1 MLDGPDHP
9 KHHDRPQIEVAASDQ
24 RGAASV
30 AALIGIAAAVLLA
43 GVFFLSVWTKALDPA
58 GFAEQVVRDGLMAQ
72 GFAFPAAILV
82 VGIEAALAFGLL
94 ATRRPTILG
103 LASLMMLAF
112 LGLSAYQFFI
122 PPADPSSC
130 GCFGNLIQQSPGQ
143 HVATNLLFTLFA
155 GLAWLG
161 LDKRNP
167 FPAWRWWVPVGGFAA
182 GALLAVIAPSLPVEN
197 LATRLHPGVAVADL
211 RIDEILPELQDGGS
225 LVLLIDRGDE
235 ATRESIARVNELV
248 AMNPDSQVQVFGL
261 AEEDEELATEF
272 FWTAGPAFDVRGAP
286 WGLIKP
292 LYRTL
297 PRTFLVRD
305 GVVRRVW
312 NEIPD
317 EKTLEAIA
325 AGEIP

>member
-1 MLDGPDHP
+1 MLDCPDHP
-9 KHHDRPQIEVAASDQ
+9 NRHDPPQVSASASDE
-24 RGAASV
+24 RGAASLGV
-30 AALIGIAAAVLLA
+30 LIGLTAAILLA

-58 GFAEQVVRDGLMAQ
+58 GFAEQMVRDGLMTQ
-72 GFAFPAAILV
+72 GLAYPMAILV

-94 ATRRPTILG
+94 ATRRPIILG

-112 LGLSAYQFFI
+112 LGLSAYQYFN

-167 FPAWRWWVPVGGFAA
+167 FPSWRWWVPMGGFAA
-182 GALLAVIAPSLPVEN
+182 GALLAVVAPSLPVEN

-211 RIDEILPELQDGGS
+211 RIDEILPELQDGKS

-235 ATRESIARVNELV
+235 QTRGDIARINEIV
-248 AMNPDSQVQVFGL
+248 AMDPDSQVQVFGL
-261 AEEDEELATEF
+261 AEENEELATEF

-297 PRTFLVRD
+297 PRAFLVVD
-305 GVVRRVW
+305 GIVKEVW

-317 EKTLEAIA
+317 EKTLEALA
-325 AGEIP
+325 AGKLP